1 MLARSSMMRAR
12 AAAAAARPVSFKRD
26 ARRAFSP
33 TATTIL
39 NQGAQAQQQK
49 AAPEAGQEVFQ
60 AHFETVKSSFD
71 PVVRETK
78 EKIDWTSPETYAAV
92 TRPPHQA
99 YTLSP
104 ETYESEEFYEVEKE
118 RVWGKSWVCIGLAD
132 QIRQA
137 GDTITAELAGQP
149 IFAVRDKSGKLNGFR
164 NVCRHR
170 GSKLVRKDGRYPVI
184 SCPYHRWGY
193 ALDGRLLATP
203 MWDTVEGG
211 DRYDAK
217 TGTFKESK
225 NKTKAKK
232 KQAAVGA
239 SGLTDEEAAAEVAE
253 AEQRVIA
260 SAAAAEKAT
269 AEAKAS
275 GACDQMES
283 IMQAFDTAH
292 IDAFDKKDFSLFK
305 VRVEQWG
312 CFIFATLASEEEV
325 PPVET
330 YLGDVAK
337 QLESYDLESL
347 VSVREHKYDSK
358 ANWKLLAEN
367 FMEYYHLPSV
377 HPALCNVS
385 RVDDHHRE
393 QGASMAVSFVTR
405 PLTNGG
411 TPIDPAVLPSFPGLA
426 EDCKLTGVFHQL
438 FPNIFYFLL
447 PSHIF
452 VVRLDPTSPTTTIEH
467 ANLLVHPSVIED
479 AAVKEET
486 DILNAKIDAMFDF
499 YDMTNREDIDIC
511 EMVQE
516 GVKNKSYRGGRVSFR
531 FEETIHRFQNM
542 LIDHMV
548 GYPGRIP
555 KGDKDIPF
563 YIGGQCPAEAKNSI
577 VNLENNL

>member
-1 MLARSSMMRAR
+1 MLARRVRS
-12 AAAAAARPVSFKRD
+12 AALVGRRTFSAASTSNPAAK
-26 ARRAFSP
+26 AAG
-33 TATTIL
+33 
-39 NQGAQAQQQK
+39 N
-49 AAPEAGQEVFQ
+49 AAPEVNDLLQNIQQKKAAAKGDV
-60 AHFETVKSSFD
+60 VD
-71 PVVRETK
+71 PVERAGTEP
-78 EKIDWTSPETYAAV
+78 DWTLPETYAAT

-104 ETYESEEFYEVEKE
+104 AAYESQAFYEVEKE
-118 RVWGKSWVCIGLAD
+118 RVWGKSWVCIGLAE
-132 QIRQA
+132 QIRQP

-149 IFAVRDKSGKLNGFR
+149 IFAVRDKKGDLNGFL

-211 DRYDAK
+211 VRYDSK

-225 NKTKAKK
+225 AQAKAR
-232 KQAAVGA
+232 KQLGLRAE
-239 SGLTDEEAAAEVAE
+239 SGLTDEEAAQQVEEAELRAIESQKAAE
-253 AEQRVIA
+253 AA
-260 SAAAAEKAT
+260 TKA
-269 AEAKAS
+269 AKA
-275 GACDQMES
+275 GKPCDQMS
-283 IMQAFDTAH
+283 GIMQAFDTAH
-292 IDAFDKKDFSLFK
+292 IDAFDKNDFSLFK

-312 CFIFATLASEEEV
+312 CFIFATMASEA
-325 PPVET
+325 ET
-330 YLGDVAK
+330 PDLKTCLGDVVT
-337 QLESYDLESL
+337 QLESYDLENL
-347 VSVREHKYDSK
+347 VTVRSKQYDSK

-393 QGASMAVSFVTR
+393 QGTSMAVSFVTR

-411 TPIDPAVLPSFPGLA
+411 TPIDPEVLPAFPGMA
-426 EDCKLTGVFHQL
+426 EKCKLDGVFHQL
-438 FPNIFYFLL
+438 FPNVFYFLL

-452 VVRLDPTSPTTTIEH
+452 VVRLDPQSVDRTIEH
-467 ANLLVHPSVIED
+467 AHLLVHPSVIED
-479 AAVKEET
+479 HEVRKETE
-486 DILNAKIDAMFDF
+486 ILNEKIDAMMAF
-499 YDMTNREDIDIC
+499 YDMTNKEDIDIC

-516 GVKNKSYRGGRVSFR
+516 GVKNKQYKGGRVSFR

-548 GYPGRIP
+548 GYPGRVP
-555 KGDKDIPF
+555 KGDADIPF
-563 YIGGQCPAEAKNSI
+563 YIGGKTPVEARSQLYNH
-577 VNLENNL
+577 ENQ